1 MSNFLKAFRV
11 PLSIPINLFGPVGR
25 GDNGELFYKF
35 FRAKQ
40 HPKDIT
46 VVAQKNEKTP
56 GAFSLLRL
64 GDTYDIAFYPESTGK
79 QVWSAITEGKADEL
93 DPIYRTSDPS
103 HKYIYMD
110 LVEILKEFNMW

>member
-25 GDNGELFYKF
+25 GDNGELFYEF

-46 VVAQKNEKTP
+46 VVAQKNDAP

-64 GDTYDIAFYPESTGK
+64 GDKYDIAFYSYSTGK
-79 QVWSAITEGKADEL
+79 EVWRAVTEGKADEL
-93 DPIYRTSDPS
+93 EPIYRTSDPS
-103 HKYIYMD
+103 HKYLYMD
-110 LVEILKEFNMW
+110 LVQILKEFDLW